1 MLHAQTVTDTT
12 RVTPLRV
19 EGGAQ
24 RMLHAQ
30 TVTDTTRVTPLRVG
44 GGAQRQTPST
54 GLRHHVPESDAGHV
68 AQRM

>member
-1 MLHAQTVTDTT
+1 
-12 RVTPLRV
+12 
-19 EGGAQ
+19 
-24 RMLHAQ
+24 MLHAQ